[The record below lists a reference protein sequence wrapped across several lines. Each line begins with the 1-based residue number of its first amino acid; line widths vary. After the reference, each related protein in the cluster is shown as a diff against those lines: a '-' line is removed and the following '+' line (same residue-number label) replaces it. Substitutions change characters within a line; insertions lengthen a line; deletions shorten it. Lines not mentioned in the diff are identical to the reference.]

1 MLLPAQEGDLPF
13 IRALIREHAHS
24 GSFEE
29 ELASDSAESELFF
42 ARFADVVSRK
52 TWTRAASPDSS
63 ATSAAAAFVF
73 RESALSMPV
82 GFVAIRSAASF
93 GYELWLTALQADHCG
108 RGLGCRMLTE
118 FFATPEGKAT
128 SVAQCRLGAPGP
140 QACAHLL
147 AKEGFVV
154 ARVGLQTM
162 WRARASLPAELLQ
175 WMKTAPFVS
184 LE

>member
-13 IRALIREHAHS
+13 IRALVREHAHS

-42 ARFADVVSRK
+42 ARFGDVISRK
-52 TWTRAASPDSS
+52 TWTRAASPDPS

-73 RESALSMPV
+73 RESALSKPI
-82 GFVAIRSAASF
+82 GFVAVRAAASF
-93 GYELWLTALQADHCG
+93 GYELWLTALQAHHCG
-108 RGLGCRMLTE
+108 RGLGRRMLTE
-118 FFATPEGKAT
+118 FFATPEGKDT
-128 SVAQCRLGAPGP
+128 VVAQCRLGAPGP

-162 WRARASLPAELLQ
+162 WLARASLPADVLQ

-184 LE
+184 RE